1 MIEPCVH
8 GTTRHVYNA
17 VVHFSS
23 MVFTKE
29 KRVDVVVVGRSRIIA
44 PAGEARDSWFDG
56 EEATSDFMN
65 KRDQPAVQERKAR

>member
-1 MIEPCVH
+1 
-8 GTTRHVYNA
+8 
-17 VVHFSS
+17 